1 MPGELMAYILSD
13 RQCTNLD
20 VSARREWLLTN
31 GIGGFAMGTAA
42 GINTRRYHGLLV
54 AADPAPAHRTVL
66 LAAVDASIQGSG
78 GVIGISTNQY
88 PEALY
93 PEGYQRL
100 VRFSVGEIAH
110 WRYAAEG
117 LQVDKKLRMHEGE
130 NAVTLS
136 YRNTG
141 SKPFLL
147 TLNPLVCHKFY
158 HGNFTAHE
166 GYPEKLTFPKDA
178 ISVEAGGLKLVLYHP
193 GAQRIPVQGWYYR
206 FEHAREVERGLDPR
220 DDLYCPGELRYELL
234 PGESAVLVASTR
246 TGIKPLEIPEQDEAY
261 DFRLGNQLRE
271 AGKPFL
277 IRCKERTTIMAGYP
291 WFTDWGRDTFISL
304 PGICLHRGEIKAA
317 RDILDAFASQMRQ
330 GLIPNRFVEAGEEPQ
345 YNTVDG
351 TLWFVYALH
360 RTLEAEWNED
370 FAKRLFPVLQEI
382 FRWHMKGALYGIKVD
397 PTDGLLTQGVP
408 GTQLTWMDAKIGDW
422 VVTPRHGKPVEINGL
437 WVNALRVM
445 EWLAGKLG
453 LDGAEFAKAAEKA
466 EKNFDRKFWHEGL
479 GHYLDT
485 VDPDDG
491 SLRPNQVIAMSLPFG
506 PATGDHARRA
516 LEVVGRQLL
525 TPMGLRTLG
534 PNEPGYRGKY
544 VGQMRDLDAAYHQGT
559 VWPWLIGPFVSAL
572 VRHDDGLASAKRM
585 LKEVKDMLT
594 AYGLG
599 GIAEVYDGDGPQQ
612 PNGCP
617 WQAWNVAEALRAWVE
632 IAGGD

>member
-1 MPGELMAYILSD
+1 MAYILSE
-13 RQCTNLD
+13 RQCTNLE

-31 GIGGFAMGTAA
+31 GIGGYAMGTAA

-54 AADPAPAHRTVL
+54 AADPPPANRIVL
-66 LAAVDASIQGSG
+66 LEAMDASIQGSG

-93 PEGYQRL
+93 PEGFQRL
-100 VRFSVGEIAH
+100 VRFSAGEVAH

-117 LQVDKKLRMHEGE
+117 LQVDTKLRMHAGE

-136 YRNTG
+136 YRNSG

-147 TLNPLVCHKFY
+147 ILNPLVCHKFY
-158 HGNFTAHE
+158 HANFTAHE

-178 ISVEAGGLKLVLYHP
+178 VCVESGGLSLVISHP

-206 FEHAREVERGLDPR
+206 FEHAREIDRGLDPR
-220 DDLYCPGELRYELL
+220 DDLYCPCELRYELL
-234 PGESAVLVASTR
+234 PGESAVLVAATR
-246 TGIKPLEIPEQDEAY
+246 EGIAPLDIPEADETH

-271 AGKPFL
+271 AGRHYL
-277 IRCKERTTIMAGYP
+277 IRSKERTTIMAGYP
-291 WFTDWGRDTFISL
+291 WFTDWGRDTFIAL
-304 PGICLHRGEIKAA
+304 PGICLHRDEVQAA
-317 RDILDAFASQMRQ
+317 RDILQAFASQLRQ

-360 RTLEAEWNED
+360 RTLEKEWDEA
-370 FAKRLFPVLQEI
+370 FAKSMLPVLREI
-382 FRWHMKGALYGIKVD
+382 FEWHMKGTLYGIKVD
-397 PTDGLLTQGVP
+397 PADGLLTQGEP
-408 GTQLTWMDAKIGDW
+408 GAQLTWMDAKIGDW

-437 WVNALRVM
+437 WINALRVM

-453 LDGAEFAKAAEKA
+453 QSGADFAKAAAKA
-466 EKNFDRKFWHEGL
+466 EASFDLKFWHEGL

-506 PATGDHARRA
+506 PASGEHARKA
-516 LEVVGRQLL
+516 LAVIGRQLL
-525 TPMGLRTLG
+525 TPMGLRTLA
-534 PNEPGYRGKY
+534 PTEPGYRGKY
-544 VGQMRDLDAAYHQGT
+544 TGQMRDLDSAYHQGT
-559 VWPWLIGPFVSAL
+559 VWPWLIGPYISAL
-572 VRHDDGLASAKRM
+572 VRHDNGLASAKRI

-599 GIAEVYDGDGPQQ
+599 GIAEVYDGDGPQS

-617 WQAWNVAEALRAWVE
+617 YQAWSVAEALRALVE
-632 IAGGD
+632 DAGGD